1 MNVAQE
7 IESIRDFEI
16 QRDIINLA
24 IERRKKRGQKR
35 LWAAANGGFSH
46 VHKGALLH
54 PRIAFG
60 MVAASAPGGFE
71 TRQRVQA

>member
-1 MNVAQE
+1 MSLKDE
-7 IESIRDFEI
+7 IDSIRDFEI

-35 LWAAANGGFSH
+35 LWAAANGGFAH

-54 PRIAFG
+54 PRVAFG
-60 MVAASAPGGFE
+60 MAAAFAPGGFE
-71 TRQRVQA
+71 IRRRVQA